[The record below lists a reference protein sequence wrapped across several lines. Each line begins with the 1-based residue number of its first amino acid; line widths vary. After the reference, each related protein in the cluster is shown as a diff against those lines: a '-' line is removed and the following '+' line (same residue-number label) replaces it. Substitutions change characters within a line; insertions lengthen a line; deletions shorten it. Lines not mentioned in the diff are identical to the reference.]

1 MPNPAFSP
9 VSSDKPR
16 LLLTRR
22 QRLRR
27 ERLKEL
33 YATIRHT
40 LAKERPYRHPDC
52 NAKTMAQRLG
62 ISPRLL
68 AEAISE
74 WGKGENFAAMVTRY
88 RLRLACQLLRDPR
101 HAYTTSEEIALRSG
115 FASRQSFYNSFRR
128 AYDMTPGEYRE
139 SLQSPALP

>member
-1 MPNPAFSP
+1 MSNASPSPA
-9 VSSDKPR
+9 SSKKQP

-40 LAKERPYRHPDC
+40 LVSQKLYRHPDC
-52 NAKTMAQRLG
+52 TSIAMAKILG

-68 AEAISE
+68 AEAVAENS
-74 WGKGENFAAMVTRY
+74 KDENFAAMVMRY

-101 HAYTTSEEIALRSG
+101 YAYTTNEEIALRSG
-115 FASRQSFYNSFRR
+115 FASRQTFYNTFRR
-128 AYDMTPGEYRE
+128 AFSMTPCEYRVAARQE
-139 SLQSPALP
+139 

>member
-1 MPNPAFSP
+1 MSNA
-9 VSSDKPR
+9 SSSSASSNKQL

-27 ERLKEL
+27 ERLKAL

-40 LAKERPYRHPDC
+40 LLSQKLYRHPDC
-52 NAKTMAQRLG
+52 TSITMAKTLG

-68 AEAISE
+68 AEAIAEHSKE
-74 WGKGENFAAMVTRY
+74 ENFAGMVMRY

-101 HAYTTSEEIALRSG
+101 HACTTNEEIALRSG
-115 FASRQSFYNSFRR
+115 FASRQTFYNTFRR
-128 AYDMTPGEYRE
+128 AYNMTPCEYRVAAR
-139 SLQSPALP
+139 Q